1 MQPDFWLERW
11 QRNEIGFHQ
20 PAPHRAL
27 ARHWAS
33 LGLPRGSRVL
43 VPLAG
48 KSSDMLWLA
57 AAGHQVVGIELAE
70 LAVRAFFEE
79 NALAPTITR
88 TITDHGALQRF
99 SVAGLDLWCGD
110 VFAIGA
116 ADIGRVAAVFD
127 RAALVALPEAIRRPY
142 VAHLDAITPPGTRTL
157 LITMEY
163 AQAEM
168 PGPPHAVLEAEVRAL
183 YRGHRIELLERD
195 DALADFPKF
204 AQRGVTRLGEAIYRC
219 IKS

>member
-1 MQPDFWLERW
+1 MQPEFWLERW

-20 PAPHRAL
+20 PAPHHAL

-57 AAGHQVVGIELAE
+57 AAGNHVVGIELAE
-70 LAVRAFFEE
+70 LAVRAFFAE
-79 NALAPTITR
+79 NALSPQIAV
-88 TITDHGALQRF
+88 G
-99 SVAGLDLWCGD
+99 VAQ
-110 VFAIGA
+110 V
-116 ADIGRVAAVFD
+116 GRVAAVFD
-127 RAALVALPEAIRRPY
+127 RAALVALPPDVRSRY
-142 VAHLDAITPPGTRTL
+142 VAHLDAITPQGTRTL

-168 PGPPHAVLEAEVRAL
+168 PGPPHAVLEDEVRTL
-183 YRGHRIELLERD
+183 YGAHEIELLERD
-195 DALADFPKF
+195 DAIADFPKF
-204 AQRGVTRLGEAIYRC
+204 AQRGVSRLGEATYRMMRR
-219 IKS
+219 

>member
-27 ARHWAS
+27 ARHWPS
-33 LGLPRGSRVL
+33 LGLARGSRVF

-57 AAGHQVVGIELAE
+57 AAGHLVIGIELAE
-70 LAVRAFFEE
+70 IAVRAFFAE
-79 NALAPTITR
+79 NALTPAITR
-88 TITDHGALQRF
+88 VGPLQRF
-99 SVAGLDLWCGD
+99 STQGLELWCGD
-110 VFAIGA
+110 VFTFGTAELGPIDAI
-116 ADIGRVAAVFD
+116 FD
-127 RAALVALPEAIRRPY
+127 RAALVALPPELRRRY
-142 VAHLDAITPPGTRTL
+142 VSHLDALSRPGTRTL
-157 LITMEY
+157 LVTMEY

-168 PGPPHAVLEAEVRAL
+168 AGPPHAVLEDEVRSL
-183 YRGHRIELLERD
+183 YAAHELELLERD
-195 DALADFPKF
+195 DAIADFPKF

>member
-57 AAGHQVVGIELAE
+57 AAGHHVVGIELAE
-70 LAVRAFFEE
+70 LAVRAFFDE
-79 NALAPTITR
+79 NALMPK
-88 TITDHGALQRF
+88 ITDHGGLQCF
-99 SVAGLDLWCGD
+99 SVEGLDLWCGD
-110 VFAIGA
+110 VFAIGTTEV
-116 ADIGRVAAVFD
+116 GRVAAVFD
-127 RAALVALPEAIRRPY
+127 RAALVALPPELRQRY

-163 AQAEM
+163 SQTEM
-168 PGPPHAVLEAEVRAL
+168 PGPPHAVLEDEVRVL
-183 YRGHRIELLERD
+183 YRTHAIELLERD
-195 DALADFPKF
+195 DAMADFPKF
-204 AQRGVTRLGEAIYRC
+204 AQRGVTRLSEAIYRC

>member
-1 MQPDFWLERW
+1 MQPEFWLERW

-57 AAGHQVVGIELAE
+57 AAGHHVLGIELAE
-70 LAVRAFFEE
+70 IAVRAFFDE
-79 NALAPTITR
+79 NALSPKIAK
-88 TITDHGALQRF
+88 HGALRCF
-99 SVAGLDLWCGD
+99 SVDGLDLWCGD
-110 VFAIGA
+110 VFAVGVA
-116 ADIGRVAAVFD
+116 QVGRVAAVFD
-127 RAALVALPEAIRRPY
+127 RAALVALPEELRRRY
-142 VAHLDAITPPGTRTL
+142 VAHLDALTPPDTRTL
-157 LITMEY
+157 LVTMEY

-168 PGPPHAVLEAEVRAL
+168 SGPPHAVLEDEVRTL
-183 YRGHRIELLERD
+183 YAAHEIELLERAD
-195 DALADFPKF
+195 VIGDFPKF
-204 AQRGVTRLGEAIYRC
+204 AQRGVTRLGEATYRMMRR
-219 IKS
+219 

>member
-33 LGLPRGSRVL
+33 LGLPRSSRVL

-57 AAGHQVVGIELAE
+57 AAGHHVVGIELAE
-70 LAVRAFFEE
+70 LAVRAFFDE
-79 NALAPTITR
+79 NALAPKITE
-88 TITDHGALQRF
+88 HGALRCF
-99 SVAGLDLWCGD
+99 SVEGLDLWCGD
-110 VFAIGA
+110 VFAIGTTEV
-116 ADIGRVAAVFD
+116 GRVAAVFD
-127 RAALVALPEAIRRPY
+127 RAALVALPPELRQRY

-163 AQAEM
+163 SQTEM
-168 PGPPHAVLEAEVRAL
+168 PGPPHAVLEDEVRVL
-183 YRGHRIELLERD
+183 YRTHAIELLERD
-195 DALADFPKF
+195 DAMADFPKF

>member
-1 MQPDFWLERW
+1 MQPEFWLERW

-20 PAPHRAL
+20 PAPHRGL

-57 AAGHQVVGIELAE
+57 AAGYHVVGIELAE
-70 LAVRAFFEE
+70 LAVRAFFDE

-88 TITDHGALQRF
+88 SITDHGPVQRF
-99 SVAGLDLWCGD
+99 SAEGLDLWCGD

-116 ADIGRVAAVFD
+116 AEIGRVAAVFD
-127 RAALVALPEAIRRPY
+127 RAALVALPPELRQRY

-183 YRGHRIELLERD
+183 YRGHQIELLERD

>member
-1 MQPDFWLERW
+1 MHPEFWLERW

-27 ARHWAS
+27 ARHWAG

-79 NALAPTITR
+79 NALAPTITQ
-88 TITDHGALQRF
+88 HGALQRF

-116 ADIGRVAAVFD
+116 ADIGSVAAVFD
-127 RAALVALPEAIRRPY
+127 RAALVALPEAIRRRY
-142 VAHLDAITPPGTRTL
+142 VAHLDAITPPGARTL

-163 AQAEM
+163 AQPEM
-168 PGPPHAVLEAEVRAL
+168 AGPPHAVLEDEVRRL
-183 YRGHRIELLERD
+183 YQAHQIELLERD
-195 DALADFPKF
+195 DAMADFPKF
-204 AQRGVTRLGEAIYRC
+204 AQRGVTRLSEAIYRC